1 MYFEIFN
8 SFFKNIYKKKKK
20 KVCQKKYNDLINDF
34 KSDDVELTEEEVKN
48 YHLIISDKIKAE
60 RLKELQESILK
71 KETMIK

>member
-1 MYFEIFN
+1 M
-8 SFFKNIYKKKKK
+8 
-20 KVCQKKYNDLINDF
+20 
-34 KSDDVELTEEEVKN
+34 ELTEEEVKN